1 MIFDDKEF
9 VQSDIDEIN
18 KELDELESEN
28 FRKNIDTINIHDKRN
43 RIITLLKEQ
52 RVLVAK
58 HILSTDKNERRKLF
72 YSFLEK
78 ESLAYDIYFYKQ
90 FSNMEKSLHN
100 IEKHLSYLVWYYI
113 LRILKFF
120 FNNLTLSFSI
130 FIFIGVLCCMPYFM
144 FYIGKV
150 PQIDTNQ
157 IMPSLFIAAIYG
169 VYYFLTILTIILS
182 QSGYTFYVYKYKSI
196 IGKTFLFVWLFL
208 VFIILIPYMVKFNMF
223 IDIVEFIAKY
233 TNEFLYLLVLYVFLF
248 LAIYLFLLNKYR
260 NINSI
265 VPAFAY
271 LILDLIL
278 ILVVYIKYNDIH
290 PVILCIFI
298 FLLFAIR
305 LIAAY
310 YIEYRTISC
319 LSIAVATIFMIFISP
334 SLVREAGLANYYDN
348 YTIKNEFINK
358 LIMEI
363 PYCINNYNETCID
376 KQSSDNNKTKFNNLL
391 FRVKSDDKYYFRAF
405 IKDGDYNTTQKIDF
419 SSDYGCKLDMNKIV
433 CYSVNDN
440 NSTVMRVIVENIK
453 DKSVQFDETIK
464 KYFIDFEVKTSNI
477 LN

>member
-9 VQSDIDEIN
+9 EQSDIDEIN

-43 RIITLLKEQ
+43 KLITLLKEQ

-78 ESLAYDIYFYKQ
+78 ESLAYDIYFYES
-90 FSNMEKSLHN
+90 FSDMNKSLHY

-113 LRILKFF
+113 LRISKFF

-130 FIFIGVLCCMPYFM
+130 FIFIGVLCCTPYF
-144 FYIGKV
+144 ILISKV
-150 PQIDTNQ
+150 PHIDTNQ

-169 VYYFLTILTIILS
+169 VCYFLTILAIILS
-182 QSGYTFYVYKYKSI
+182 QSVYTFYIYKYKSI
-196 IGKTFLFVWLFL
+196 ISKIYLFVWLLL

-260 NINSI
+260 NINLI
-265 VPAFAY
+265 VPAFAH
-271 LILDLIL
+271 LILDLML
-278 ILVVYIKYNDIH
+278 ILVAYMKYNDIVS
-290 PVILCIFI
+290 VILCISI
-298 FLLFAIR
+298 ISIR
-305 LIAAY
+305 LIAAWF
-310 YIEYRTISC
+310 IEFIIISC
-319 LSIAVATIFMIFISP
+319 LSIAVAIIVMAFISP

-405 IKDGDYNTTQKIDF
+405 INDGDYNTTQKIDF
-419 SSDYGCKLDMNKIV
+419 SDDYKCESNINKMV
-433 CYSVNDN
+433 CYNANDN
-440 NSTVMRVIVENIK
+440 NTTTMRVRAKNVEDKNIK
-453 DKSVQFDETIK
+453 FNETSK
-464 KYFIDFEVKTSNI
+464 KYFIDFEVRTNNI